1 MSWIER
7 EFSEE
12 ALRALQAAG
21 VDRLM
26 ARLLAVRGVT
36 PETLGFYFDPSLANL
51 ESPENLPGISEAA
64 QAILDAVRAG
74 RKIVVFGDYDCDG
87 ISATAIMVRTLKAL
101 QASVVAFLPDRMLEG
116 YGMTALSL
124 RRLLAEH
131 PDTALVVT
139 VDNGINSVEEVE
151 CLKAKGIDVVVTDH
165 HLPGERLPDCVIVNP
180 KVASPAPFEG
190 LCGAGVAFFLSNAL
204 VAKARE
210 EGIYGG
216 GKISPP
222 LFVLAG
228 LATVT
233 DVMPLLA
240 QNRVIVSAA
249 LKLFRSYAPTG
260 LKELYARAAKTGVEA
275 MSVRDFSF
283 GLGPRINA
291 SGRMSN
297 GHEAL
302 GLLLADDV
310 EEAREFARKVDEK
323 NLARKSVE
331 QKMFDDAVKQLV
343 KGASAQIIELPDGHK
358 GVAGIVAS
366 RVLEHLAKEGEAP
379 VPVAVVVGLHG
390 SLRAPE
396 GYNICEALSKST
408 QALERFGGHALAG
421 GFTVKEGCMDLFRR
435 LFPAA
440 SAEQA
445 QSMAGGK
452 SEGVAA
458 IDAWISPEDLSLG
471 FVESLEKMAPFGE
484 GNPEPRFAFK
494 GVRFSE
500 VKAIGEGRHLALS
513 LANSGGLRG
522 VWWRN
527 GDKVEHFRRNSASMF
542 DVMFTPT
549 VSNFGSERH
558 VEINILAVGLSP
570 GCCYV
575 R

>member
-124 RRLLAEH
+124 QRLLAEH

-151 CLKAKGIDVVVTDH
+151 CLKARGIDVVVTDH
-165 HLPGERLPDCVIVNP
+165 HLPGERLPDCIIVNP

-204 VAKARE
+204 VEKARE
-210 EGIYGG
+210 EGVYSG

-222 LFVLAG
+222 LFVLAA

-323 NLARKSVE
+323 NLERKSVE

-366 RVLEHLAKEGEAP
+366 RVLEHLAREGVSP
-379 VPVAVVVGLHG
+379 VPVAVIVGLHG

-396 GYNICEALSKST
+396 GYNVCEALSKAT

-421 GFTVKEGCMDLFRR
+421 GFTVKEGCMESFRAI
-435 LFPAA
+435 FPTACEVQ
-440 SAEQA
+440 SADN
-445 QSMAGGK
+445 GGEAHV
-452 SEGVAA
+452 SAM
-458 IDAWISPEDLSLG
+458 IDAWISPEDLSLQ

-513 LANSGGLRG
+513 LANSGSLRG

-527 GDKVEHFRRNSASMF
+527 GDKVEYFRRNSASMF
-542 DVMFTPT
+542 DIMFTPT

-558 VEINILAVGLSP
+558 VEINILDIKMPNSETL
-570 GCCYV
+570 
-575 R
+575 